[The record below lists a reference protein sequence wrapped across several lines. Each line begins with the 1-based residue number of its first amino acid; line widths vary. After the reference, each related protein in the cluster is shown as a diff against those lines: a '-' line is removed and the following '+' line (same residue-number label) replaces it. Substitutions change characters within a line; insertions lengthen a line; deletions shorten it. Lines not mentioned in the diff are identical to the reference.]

1 MHFGVNRREHPI
13 SQYKKFSGAC
23 PVVFQSY
30 AIVAIETSD
39 AYIIFMP
46 FSFSKTTLFLSIIIA
61 IAACSKREEP
71 KAVARVGNLKIT
83 ADEFRRRFEL
93 TTRLKPL
100 QDVEQAKA
108 LFLGSLIAEKLLAQ
122 DAARAGLAESA
133 RTQAYLEQI
142 HREAAI
148 EELYNVKVAAKIR
161 REGKK
166 LDKQEAG
173 TEFTKYFKQ
182 MMVGKK
188 TEVPPERFKYL
199 TERLEEAFH
208 ISEDTT
214 ASIRKLNP
222 SPMNESEFSQAGQSL
237 EANLNETL
245 VTFDGGAQ
253 WTIKEFLRRL
263 SVGAY
268 HLDFSNRRKFRLS
281 LREAMI
287 TMIEQEYVYQAAVK
301 EGLDKSPAVAAEV
314 AMWRESIAA
323 QMLVQKLLSPD
334 VQSQDEQESQNLSD
348 EQLRLLTGKLLA
360 LSNAHRI
367 EINQKALRELRVSNA
382 GLLLLKK
389 HFPGRMVVPLS
400 LPLEH
405 LTAWQE
411 EVAKRMGHLA
421 TN

>member
-1 MHFGVNRREHPI
+1 M
-13 SQYKKFSGAC
+13 FSSFPK
-23 PVVFQSY
+23 PVL
-30 AIVAIETSD
+30 
-39 AYIIFMP
+39 
-46 FSFSKTTLFLSIIIA
+46 LFWILIT
-61 IAACSKREEP
+61 IAACSKHEEP
-71 KAVARVGNLKIT
+71 TAIARVGSLKIT

-93 TTRLKPL
+93 TPRLKPF

-122 DAARAGLAESA
+122 DAEKAGLAESA
-133 RTQAYLEQI
+133 RTHAFLEQL

-148 EELYNVKVAAKIR
+148 EELFNEKIASKIR
-161 REGKK
+161 SQGKK

-188 TEVPPERFKYL
+188 TEVPPARFKYL

-208 ISEDTT
+208 IGEDTT
-214 ASIRKLNP
+214 AFIRKLNP
-222 SPMNESEFSQAGQSL
+222 SPMSESEFSRAGQSL

-245 VTFDGGAQ
+245 VTLDDGAQ

-268 HLDFSNRRKFRLS
+268 HLDFSNRQKFRLS
-281 LREAMI
+281 LREAII
-287 TMIEQEYVYQAAVK
+287 TMIEHEYVYQNAVK

-323 QMLVQKLLSPD
+323 QMLVQKLLSHD
-334 VQSQDEQESQNLSD
+334 SQSQDEQETQNLSD
-348 EQLRLLTGKLLA
+348 EQLRLLTDKLLA
-360 LSNAHRI
+360 LSNAYRI
-367 EINQKALRELRVSNA
+367 EINVETLRELQVSTA

-405 LTAWQE
+405 LTTWQE
-411 EVAKRMGHLA
+411 EVAKKMGHLA

>member
-1 MHFGVNRREHPI
+1 VEHYL
-13 SQYKKFSGAC
+13 SLFSVQAW
-23 PVVFQSY
+23 FE
-30 AIVAIETSD
+30 AINTLNAR
-39 AYIIFMP
+39 FM
-46 FSFSKTTLFLSIIIA
+46 FSSFPKPALLLWIIIA

-71 KAVARVGNLKIT
+71 KAVARVGSLKIT
-83 ADEFRRRFEL
+83 ADEFQRRFEL
-93 TTRLKPL
+93 TPRLKPF

-108 LFLGSLIAEKLLAQ
+108 LFLGSLIAEKLLAE
-122 DAARAGLAESA
+122 DAAKAGLAESA
-133 RTQAYLEQI
+133 RTQAFLEQI

-148 EELYNVKVAAKIR
+148 EELYIEKVAAKIH

-166 LDKQEAG
+166 FDKQEAG
-173 TEFTKYFKQ
+173 AEFTKYFKQ

-188 TEVPPERFKYL
+188 TEVPSPRLKYL
-199 TERLEEAFH
+199 TERLEEAFR
-208 ISEDTT
+208 IGEDTT
-214 ASIRKLNP
+214 AFIRKLNP
-222 SPMNESEFSQAGQSL
+222 SPMSESEFSQAGQSL

-245 VTFDGGAQ
+245 VTFDGGAE

-268 HLDFSNRRKFRLS
+268 HLDFSNQKKFRLS
-281 LREAMI
+281 LREAVI
-287 TMIEQEYVYQAAVK
+287 TMIEHEYVYQNAVQ
-301 EGLDKSPAVAAEV
+301 EGLHKSPAVAAEV

-323 QMLVQKLLSPD
+323 QMHVQKLLSHVSQP
-334 VQSQDEQESQNLSD
+334 QDEQETQNLTD
-348 EQLRLLTGKLLA
+348 EQLRLLTDKLLT

-367 EINQKALRELRVSNA
+367 EINPKTLRELQVSNA

-411 EVAKRMGHLA
+411 EVAKKMGHLA
-421 TN
+421 AN